1 MTTYQIDWESIFIPS
16 LHIGEIF
23 LRGTMVY
30 LFLFIVLRLLRR
42 EAGEMGIS
50 DLLVVVLMA
59 DAAQNAMANEYKS
72 VTEGLVLVMT
82 LAFWDYFFDWLGY
95 RYPAMQRLLH
105 PDPIL
110 LIKEGKIQWRNLR
123 KQMITEDELRG
134 KLREQG
140 VEQVEDVRKSYMEDD
155 GSISVVKKDDKT

>member
-30 LFLFIVLRLLRR
+30 LFLFIVLRHLRR

-72 VTEGLVLVMT
+72 VTEGIVLVMT

-155 GSISVVKKDDKT
+155 GSISVVKKEG

>member
-72 VTEGLVLVMT
+72 VTEGIVLVMT

>member
-72 VTEGLVLVMT
+72 VTEGIVLVMT

-155 GSISVVKKDDKT
+155 GSISVVKKEG